1 MVCFDPFLQG
11 FEGLQTGRQI
21 GLAGR
26 LGVHRGL
33 CHLALT
39 IQFGQGRFQVQQR
52 RLGLFGLGL
61 GLLHRSA
68 CLFDL
73 LQVGQGQGA
82 FVVIEPLAA
91 QLHLA
96 ALIFDVAL
104 IGRQDLY
111 LLLHLHHLQAL
122 LIGRVL
128 RLAHRVFQL
137 G

>member
-1 MVCFDPFLQG
+1 
-11 FEGLQTGRQI
+11 
-21 GLAGR
+21 
-26 LGVHRGL
+26 
-33 CHLALT
+33 
-39 IQFGQGRFQVQQR
+39 
-52 RLGLFGLGL
+52 
-61 GLLHRSA
+61 LLHRSA

-122 LIGRVL
+122 LQYYIEGASFIPLDDIWNYFLVYMDKKL
-128 RLAHRVFQL
+128 VAFATTFEEYLKVPKAAVTIS
-137 G
+137 